1 MQQSQKTSAAY
12 QTTSIWK
19 LRLTSLSTGPHPFA
33 QRFYTPSVAGT
44 TASSSG
50 NGLVCS
56 FGKKHYGRPLS
67 LVVAEDPAYCR
78 WVLRRAKD
86 AFPPAGLRQLAESLR
101 LAAPNLQE
109 SSGRVEA
116 GKHLGQDLGEVADK
130 DPAYCQWILRTAE
143 EWDSSDQIQAMA
155 SWLKEKA
162 PHVQEQG
169 PLVGGRKHYGRPI
182 SELVHEDPVF
192 CQWILRTAKEADAG
206 EGVREL
212 AGWLNEHAPHLKEPQ
227 ASSDLREMAG
237 WLTKNVPYL
246 KAEDVNASEV
256 LHEKARWLKENAPHL
271 KDMAVAGGNQHY
283 GRSLADLVV
292 EDPSHCQWVLK
303 AAQEPGA
310 PTGLKANAGWLSENA
325 PHLKEAPVVQLR
337 SLHRGVPLPQIVAED
352 PLWCLW
358 VMEEPKA
365 FCKQFGEI
373 SDWFGKHAPELRAIA
388 KADGPALERISE
400 KFFQKYGRIFL
411 VRRGKHR
418 MKTFARVMEEAPK
431 YVEQTEKRLKSQQET
446 DRTGHL
452 YKNDCFLVAFAKEQR
467 TQEQSAAAS
476 GLHAVELEITCP
488 TLASSGSSFHSSAAC
503 SPGATSA
510 RLTTEEDHDV
520 ETAAWMFGQPG
531 CACALFADA
540 ALACFCSIS
549 FWRVVRQL
557 QPYVL
562 PMTEASKFGRRFCTP
577 SVAGTAASGGWNG
590 LVFSFGKKHYGRPL
604 SQVVAEDPAYCRR
617 ILRRASLSSREGA
630 NVPAGL
636 QQVAELLRL
645 AAPYLQENGGQAEAS
660 ASSGDSGRGKHLE
673 QDLDEVADKDQAMAS
688 SLKEKSPHMQ
698 DSKELGLLVAGRKH
712 SGRPISELVHED
724 PAFCQWILRKAEDSA
739 ADENIRAAAD
749 WLNENA
755 PHLKEL
761 GVLAS
766 GGKHRNRPM
775 SEVVVQ
781 DPAYCQWILR
791 EGQEKEASSELRDM
805 ARWLMKNAPHLKDDK
820 LVYASGGRHQGR
832 LTSEVVVEDPA
843 YCQWIIR
850 MAKDDLGSKALRE
863 KACWLTENAQQ
874 LKERPVCGG
883 KQHKGRCLHELVAED
898 PPYCQWILRAG
909 QEPGASRELK
919 EQAGWLSEHAPHLK
933 EAPVVAT
940 RSVHR
945 GVPLPQI
952 VAEDPLW
959 CRWVMEQPKAFSKAF
974 SIMAE
979 WFRQHVP
986 ELLETSKADLATFD
1000 RLGRKFFERY
1010 GGIFVVRRG
1019 PHRLKTFRR
1028 VVEESPESVKW
1039 AEKWVKR
1046 EPDGKGF
1053 RYKNRYFL
1061 AAFAKRSSTQEQ
1073 SATTTSSE
1081 SLSTVS
1087 GASHETAQR
1096 MAP

>member
-12 QTTSIWK
+12 QTSDMEGSVK
-19 LRLTSLSTGPHPFA
+19 GHGTSLGA
-33 QRFYTPSVAGT
+33 R
-44 TASSSG
+44 
-50 NGLVCS
+50 
-56 FGKKHYGRPLS
+56 KKHYGRPLS

-271 KDMAVAGGNQHY
+271 KDMAVAGGTKTFHII
-283 GRSLADLVV
+283 RSQVPQRDSKRMLAGSQKMLRTSRRRQSSNSAVCTA
-292 EDPSHCQWVLK
+292 ECLFLK
-303 AAQEPGA
+303 SAVTHAA
-310 PTGLKANAGWLSENA
+310 AGKGSV
-325 PHLKEAPVVQLR
+325 K
-337 SLHRGVPLPQIVAED
+337 
-352 PLWCLW
+352 
-358 VMEEPKA
+358 
-365 FCKQFGEI
+365 
-373 SDWFGKHAPELRAIA
+373 DWFGKHAPELRAIA

-467 TQEQSAAAS
+467 TQDEQSAAAS